1 MAKNKLFERRALA
14 DLRSWARK
22 EERKPLVLRG
32 ARQVGKTSLVQL
44 FAREFDT
51 YLELNLERTQDAQLF
66 EHSLSIQALYQ
77 AILLAKQKTP
87 KGKVLLFIDEIQAS
101 PLAVEQLRFFYENLP
116 EVHVIAAGSLLEV
129 VLDQKEV
136 AFPVGRV
143 EMLWLKP
150 LCFEEYLAAM
160 GHEQALE
167 AYHTLPCPDYALP
180 TLFRHF
186 HQYTLIGGMPEIV
199 ASYQVTGQ
207 IMALNGHYQSL
218 LTAYLDDIPKYA
230 RNATSRHILRHCAET
245 APYEAGSRIHFA
257 GFGRSDYGSRE
268 VGEALRTL
276 ERAQLLYLLYPSTDI
291 EIPIRPDFK
300 KSPRLQFLDTGLLN
314 YFVGLQN
321 HYFGQENLHGFY
333 RGLIAEHIV
342 GQEMLAQAVNPL
354 QKLCFWVREKKQSN
368 AEVDFVLQ
376 HGEFIIPIE
385 VKAGASGTLRSLHQ
399 FIDVAPHAL
408 AVRLYHGPYQ
418 IQESVTP
425 AGNTF
430 NLYNLPY
437 FLAGKISA
445 YLDFWIK

>member
-1 MAKNKLFERRALA
+1 MAKRKFFERRALA
-14 DLRSWARK
+14 DLRDWARK
-22 EERKPLVLRG
+22 EGRKPLVLRG

-51 YLELNLERTQDAQLF
+51 FLELNLERRQDAQLF
-66 EHSLSIQALYQ
+66 ERIPAIQDLYQ
-77 AILLAKQKTP
+77 AILLAQQQVP
-87 KGKVLLFIDEIQAS
+87 KGRVLLFIDEIQAS
-101 PLAVEQLRFFYENLP
+101 PQAVEQLRFFYEHLP

-129 VLDQKEV
+129 VLEQKEI

-150 LCFEEYLAAM
+150 LSFEEYLAAM
-160 GHEQALE
+160 GHTQALD
-167 AYHTLPCPDYALP
+167 AYHTLPCPEYALP
-180 TLFRHF
+180 TLFQHF
-186 HQYTLIGGMPEIV
+186 HQYTLTGGMPEIV
-199 ASYQVTGQ
+199 GAYQATQQ
-207 IMALNGHYQSL
+207 IMSLNDHYQSL

-230 RNATSRHILRHCAET
+230 RNASSRHILRHCAER
-245 APYEAGSRIHFA
+245 APFEAGSRIHFA
-257 GFGRSDYGSRE
+257 GFGKSDYGSRE

-276 ERAQLLYLLYPSTDI
+276 ERAQLVYLLYPSTDI

-321 HYFGQENLHGFY
+321 HFFGQEDLHGFY

-342 GQEMLAQAVNPL
+342 GQELLALAVNPL

-399 FIDVAPHAL
+399 FIDAASHGL
-408 AVRLYHGPYQ
+408 AVRLYHGSYQ
-418 IQESVTP
+418 VQESITP
-425 AGNTF
+425 SGNAYT
-430 NLYNLPY
+430 LYNLPY
-437 FLAGKISA
+437 FLAGKIRA
-445 YLDFWIK
+445 YLDIWAA